1 MLLAKRRLLLFL
13 HDRIPLLPVGM
24 ISLVLVR
31 KKEEQ
36 NRIAMMNDLRER
48 TINERTINERTI
60 KAIRHRYR

>member
-1 MLLAKRRLLLFL
+1 MLLAKRRLLLLL
-13 HDRIPLLPVGM
+13 HNRIPLLPVGM
-24 ISLVLVR
+24 ISLLLVR

-48 TINERTINERTI
+48 TINERTI

>member
-1 MLLAKRRLLLFL
+1 MLLAKRRLLLLL

-24 ISLVLVR
+24 ISLLLVR

-48 TINERTINERTI
+48 TINERTI